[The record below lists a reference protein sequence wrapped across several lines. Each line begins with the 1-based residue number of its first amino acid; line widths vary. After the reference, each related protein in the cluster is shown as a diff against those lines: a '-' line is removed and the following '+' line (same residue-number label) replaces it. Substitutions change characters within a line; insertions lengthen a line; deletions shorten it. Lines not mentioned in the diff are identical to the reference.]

1 MATSAFKSTT
11 KRASVGGSSSEDSSR
26 SLRRSRSVSRFSPRS
41 IDPEPTEEYRNPT
54 PPPPQ
59 FPEISLDD
67 LALEFFSRNENE
79 DNKGRVERK
88 EREGRSVSRPGQIG
102 RWASDTASSQ
112 RRGRSVSRPRGEVV
126 STSGS
131 APGAKNVSSYD
142 TGGSRRRRSLSVA
155 ARSQLSDSEN
165 EADHFRNSSGCAN
178 LKAPVS
184 GKGQMP
190 KETALS
196 NRRLGRTQSHKDLHL
211 LPDDYSSLGRQQTA
225 LTRGH
230 RLQSDNSEDF
240 SKIRK
245 SYSEK
250 LEQLERRKHDLL
262 TEMLIEEQRE
272 REVSIMVKELPSSRT
287 SALTE
292 KSSHARKK
300 SRDKHRASKRL
311 TEEAEKY
318 LEDFISNVED
328 TDISSFDG
336 ERSDGSSI
344 LGATIKVGETY
355 KSPTGPISY
364 NYGEM
369 DGVSLPWL
377 QLETGQCGS
386 LSSIIKAHTLVTP
399 KTLQWDSEKGMV
411 SLNNRSDRSTSSCGS
426 WSPCHSSGREETCQV
441 RQLGDERKSRY
452 DFGEQLKLRK
462 NEEVLF
468 EIYRERNRISSGCLL
483 LCTGVLY

>member
-211 LPDDYSSLGRQQTA
+211 LPDDYS
-225 LTRGH
+225 
-230 RLQSDNSEDF
+230 
-240 SKIRK
+240 
-245 SYSEK
+245 
-250 LEQLERRKHDLL
+250 LERRKHDLL